1 MTAPRVF
8 ISHASEDKER
18 FVIPFATAL
27 RALGIDAWVDRW
39 EMKIGDSLVDKI
51 FEEGLKDTDV
61 VIIVLSPTSIVK
73 PWVRE
78 ELNAAVVSRIQNGT
92 RIVPLVL
99 DACEVPGALRHILW
113 HAISDPSSFG
123 EDLNKVADVILGRSS
138 KPPLGSAP
146 LYFSAAALH
155 SVGGLTPAD
164 NAVLAALYQSFLIGA
179 RSLVDPQWLVAELGK
194 QGLDATLV
202 SESMEVLEQQGYI
215 ELSKNIGRGPYH
227 SRIALFGVSAMLGGA
242 DAQLIHKV
250 GLCVVNEKLMNADQI
265 GTSIEHPIPL
275 VEYAIRRLEDAG
287 HLIASKSIGG
297 PAQIALV
304 RPTLNR
310 FIAEH

>member
-1 MTAPRVF
+1 MTASRVF

-27 RALGIDAWVDRW
+27 RVLGIDAWVDLW

-51 FEEGLKDTDV
+51 FEEGLKGTDV
-61 VIIVLSPTSIVK
+61 AIIVLSPASIVK

-78 ELNAAVVSRIQNGT
+78 ELNAAVVSRIQDGT
-92 RIVPLVL
+92 RIIPLVL
-99 DACEVPGALRHILW
+99 DGCEVPGALRHILW
-113 HAISDPSSFG
+113 HPILDPSNFE
-123 EDLNKVADVILGRSS
+123 EDLNKVADVILGRSAR
-138 KPPLGSAP
+138 PPLGLPP
-146 LYFSAAALH
+146 LYFSSGALH

-164 NAVLAALYQSFLIGA
+164 NAVLAVLYQSFLIGGS
-179 RSLVDPQWLVAELGK
+179 SLVDPQWLVAELGK
-194 QGLDATLV
+194 QGLDVNLV
-202 SESMEVLEQQGYI
+202 SESMEVLENQGYI

-227 SRIALFGVSAMLGGA
+227 SRIAVFGVSTMLGDA

-250 GLCVVNEKLMNADQI
+250 GLCVVNERLMGVDQI
-265 GTSIEHPIPL
+265 GASIEHPVAL
-275 VEYAIRRLEDAG
+275 VEYVIRRLEDAG

-310 FIAEH
+310 FLAEH